1 MIMIKNI
8 FSLIPGIANVG
19 GLAGTQMPER
29 VLSDAYEK
37 GGKQMIGDVVISVII
52 LIITYLHNRHHFNS
66 HFIMIIIESGSEHY
80 QETDCPFGDSLM
92 VMGEGF
98 SQVNH
103 LMTMMPM
110 VTMVLVVMV
119 VMVLVVMGMMMVVMR
134 TRSP

>member
-1 MIMIKNI
+1 MMIVIT
-8 FSLIPGIANVG
+8 GIANVG

-37 GGKQMIGDVVISVII
+37 GGKQMIGVDVII
-52 LIITYLHNRHHFNS
+52 VIIFIIIYLHNRHHFNS
-66 HFIMIIIESGSEHY
+66 HFIMIILQSGSEHY

-110 VTMVLVVMV
+110 VTIMIKLHYICNTI
-119 VMVLVVMGMMMVVMR
+119 LWQ
-134 TRSP
+134 